1 MEIYVIF
8 NRLEYDFEILKEE
21 VIEKEIIIFL
31 KPLIDKC
38 LKSS

>member
-31 KPLIDKC
+31 KTINW
-38 LKSS
+38 